1 MYIYSPVCWA
11 SAYTPTS
18 KCIQFKWSSWNC
30 LYYANHSQIHSV
42 HASHQHQQQQRQALA
57 LLLIVKEVG
66 AHRVVHVDSPA
77 TCAMNPFAHRRSHP
91 SPSSR
96 APPTTNNIINRRLVE
111 TQPALAPAH
120 FEYQWAHRADHR
132 AAASAVFTHPSSR
145 LNDRYI
151 PRNAFGTATW
161 DDQENRPKWCA
172 HTHTYALAHTHTF
185 QRHSSLLALNY
196 IFTPFVWRMA
206 TLCNLH
212 AKHWCDCRTTRFRM
226 CVCVCCRHCVR
237 TVAHRRRTAAVFA
250 GAPRWRRITNW
261 YELTQSIAALSR
273 PRSRTQPRILSR
285 ERERFDRTDQPT
297 VFN

>member
-1 MYIYSPVCWA
+1 MS
-11 SAYTPTS
+11 TPRG
-18 KCIQFKWSSWNC
+18 SSRC
-30 LYYANHSQIHSV
+30 SFCCV
-42 HASHQHQQQQRQALA
+42 HASIIAFERPLY
-57 LLLIVKEVG
+57 
-66 AHRVVHVDSPA
+66 SPQ
-77 TCAMNPFAHRRSHP
+77 CFWHCEMRRP
-91 SPSSR
+91 GKSSEMVR
-96 APPTTNNIINRRLVE
+96 
-111 TQPALAPAH
+111 
-120 FEYQWAHRADHR
+120 
-132 AAASAVFTHPSSR
+132 TH
-145 LNDRYI
+145 N
-151 PRNAFGTATW
+151 
-161 DDQENRPKWCA
+161 
-172 HTHTYALAHTHTF
+172 THTLTLAHTHTF

-196 IFTPFVWRMA
+196 IFTPCVWRMA